1 MQLKDGQRP
10 TSDCMSHVKTKQ
22 PPCMNHQH
30 ASRQTTLCRNSHLNC
45 LTFFTMGT
53 QREATA
59 SRYVPSPCLGRSVD
73 LLSMVCPSKPKPADR
88 FAASWLR
95 PSGHCLTQKHAR
107 ANQPCF
113 VETDCLGQK
122 EHLCPTV
129 FWALAQTDHGYCH
142 PASSHGYNVHSMTRL
157 HPLLVTFFWVV
168 GEHRAN
174 CAGKKNCYR
183 QYGFS
188 TVADWLSPTW
198 PDSK

>member
-1 MQLKDGQRP
+1 
-10 TSDCMSHVKTKQ
+10 
-22 PPCMNHQH
+22 MNHQH

-129 FWALAQTDHGYCH
+129 FWALAQKDHGYCH

-157 HPLLVTFFWVV
+157 HPFFTHVTHKPHMFMTRLPLFSFLHTTILLSSSIS
-168 GEHRAN
+168 H
-174 CAGKKNCYR
+174 AGTGNPLVSEAALKSGR
-183 QYGFS
+183 
-188 TVADWLSPTW
+188 
-198 PDSK
+198 